1 MSNHAQYHKISACYP
16 AWWWSVIWWLEGCG
30 RHVKEKKTCSLVFY
44 LYQLL
49 GLGVYNLCD
58 RQKNMSVEQNEDWS
72 TRRKACPITTLS
84 TKNYMESKA
93 GLRDTEECEIFV
105 LLSANHP
112 KFSQNFPPKNVPNMR
127 KWSQHRVEISK
138 SICCMR
144 HTKCVW
150 NVLSFYSYF
159 WNWKDQKK

>member
-1 MSNHAQYHKISACYP
+1 M
-16 AWWWSVIWWLEGCG
+16 
-30 RHVKEKKTCSLVFY
+30 FY

-93 GLRDTEECEIFV
+93 GLRDTEECEIFISEPSEIFTK
-105 LLSANHP
+105 LST
-112 KFSQNFPPKNVPNMR
+112 KKCSQYAEV
-127 KWSQHRVEISK
+127 V
-138 SICCMR
+138 
-144 HTKCVW
+144 TT
-150 NVLSFYSYF
+150 
-159 WNWKDQKK
+159 